1 MVIIYLYL
9 QHCMLVFIL
18 VPKACKN
25 NVQSKTDTVLFEL
38 HYMFSELIIV
48 ASMVQ
53 LNGLLREIIC
63 L

>member
-38 HYMFSELIIV
+38 HYMFSELIVV

-53 LNGLLREIIC
+53 LNGL
-63 L
+63 